1 MGEGSRG
8 FLLNASFFG
17 GSVLRVDRRSPIS
30 FSWLGEGAEP
40 LRDGGERAQW
50 LFGNAVRSK
59 EKAFQPKR
67 LVLEAI

>member
-1 MGEGSRG
+1 V
-8 FLLNASFFG
+8 FLNASFFV
-17 GSVLRVDRRSPIS
+17 GSVLRVDRRSLIS
-30 FSWLGEGAEP
+30 FSWLGEEAEL

-59 EKAFQPKR
+59 EKAFQPER